1 MSFHW
6 LVKSFIVDPTFKSRS
21 FCTAD
26 RNKVPSQNKRP
37 VYFAMERKVRLQPS
51 SQSEDGENDVEKG
64 SLDDG
69 DGVAIIM
76 NYGQNGSRTVRSF
89 ATELPPELED
99 KGITQKDFGKVVQHV
114 NGIWDSFGE
123 KFEGISEANC
133 LAIRL
138 IYHNLYKQMVVVD
151 V

>member
-1 MSFHW
+1 MEQEESAATP
-6 LVKSFIVDPTFKSRS
+6 VFK
-21 FCTAD
+21 
-26 RNKVPSQNKRP
+26 Q
-37 VYFAMERKVRLQPS
+37 EEG
-51 SQSEDGENDVEKG
+51 SQSGDDGEADVEKG

-123 KFEGISEANC
+123 RFEGIYP
-133 LAIRL
+133 R
-138 IYHNLYKQMVVVD
+138 QTWPFG
-151 V
+151 